1 MFLETIKRKYQ
12 PGCPILVGDILLMFP
27 NFTKAYVFRLLNKA
41 LESKEITRVSRGV
54 YCVTG
59 KTVLGYYTPSSR
71 TVAERKYVC
80 NQDDVFGVVSG
91 LSLLNSFA
99 VISQVPNDLEI
110 VTNKEKTRRREIQIR
125 GMNFVLRKSRFQ
137 ITKEN
142 VKYYIVLQ
150 LFLEINK
157 GFYLDDTSK
166 SLIKDFIK
174 RNKLRN
180 ELMMQYALAF
190 PQSVTQ
196 SLIKS
201 GVIYGTTQA

>member
-1 MFLETIKRKYQ
+1 
-12 PGCPILVGDILLMFP
+12 MFP

-54 YCVTG
+54 YCVTD
-59 KTVLGYYTPSSR
+59 KTILGYYTPSSR
-71 TVAERKYVC
+71 AVAERKYVC

-125 GMNFVLRKSRFQ
+125 GMNFVLRKSRFR

-157 GFYLDDTSK
+157 GFYLDDASK

-174 RNKLRN
+174 R
-180 ELMMQYALAF
+180 
-190 PQSVTQ
+190 SW
-196 SLIKS
+196 
-201 GVIYGTTQA
+201 